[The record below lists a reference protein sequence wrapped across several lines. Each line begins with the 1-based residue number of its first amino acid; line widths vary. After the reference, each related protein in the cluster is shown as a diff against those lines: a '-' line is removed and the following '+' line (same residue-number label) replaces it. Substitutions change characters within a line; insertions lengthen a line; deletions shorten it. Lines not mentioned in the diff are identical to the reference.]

1 MEIINTTFEVLNGW
15 KEIARHLGMSVRSA
29 QRYERLAGLPIRRPT
44 FRNKGAVLATKAELD
59 AWLKASPLK
68 DVFSLKPT
76 LPGDYRV
83 PIATFRKTMAD
94 HRRLQEEMAKE
105 RQELQTAVELLR
117 ATLEALQDE
126 SVGKSERQSEPAL
139 PAPEKIM

>member
-1 MEIINTTFEVLNGW
+1 MQIINTAFDVLNGW
-15 KEIARHLGMSVRSA
+15 KEIAMHLGTSVRSA

-76 LPGDYRV
+76 LPGG
-83 PIATFRKTMAD
+83 ISMAAFRSAMAE
-94 HRRLQEEMAKE
+94 HRRLQKEMAKG
-105 RQELQTAVELLR
+105 RQELHTIIELLQ
-117 ATLEALQDE
+117 ATLAAVQDE
-126 SVGKSERQSEPAL
+126 SAGKSERQSRRAL
-139 PAPEKIM
+139 PASGKIM